1 MADIFKLPSS
11 SFEEIVKLI
20 KAYSGE
26 KEGVVLSLDDVC
38 VPSSWT
44 TLSAQKMHLKN
55 ADKKRCFQLKLVK

>member
-44 TLSAQKMHLKN
+44 TLSA
-55 ADKKRCFQLKLVK
+55 